1 MGGLEATIS
10 ELEIRVVTVAQAAL
24 AEFDSVLFP
33 LSFSTRSARNPKE
46 SRNSSDL
53 AGREEIN

>member
-1 MGGLEATIS
+1 MGGLEATMP

-24 AEFDSVLFP
+24 AEFDGLLFP

-53 AGREEIN
+53 A